1 MGWHWAGPQKQFNKG
16 ETRMFYE
23 KIFTL
28 ITRLMTSRW
37 AQARDEHHSPYEE
50 SLTARLG
57 PLRLSANYCFVLDH
71 QDASV
76 SLALPLPRGQL
87 YLGYTVCLGEEQ
99 VRRTGW
105 EARRVMAC

>member
-1 MGWHWAGPQKQFNKG
+1 
-16 ETRMFYE
+16 MFYE

-37 AQARDEHHSPYEE
+37 AQEHDEHHSPYEE
-50 SLTARLG
+50 SVTARLG

-87 YLGYTVCLGEEQ
+87 YLRYTVCLGEEQ
-99 VRRTGW
+99 VRQPGW
-105 EARRVMAC
+105 EARRMVNW

>member
-1 MGWHWAGPQKQFNKG
+1 MV
-16 ETRMFYE
+16 YE
-23 KIFTL
+23 KIFSL

-37 AQARDEHHSPYEE
+37 AQERDEHHSPYED
-50 SLTARLG
+50 SVTARLG

-76 SLALPLPRGQL
+76 SLALPLPHGRL
-87 YLGYTVCLGEEQ
+87 HLRYTVCLGEEQ

-105 EARRVMAC
+105 ETRREMVNC

>member
-1 MGWHWAGPQKQFNKG
+1 MH
-16 ETRMFYE
+16 E

-28 ITRLMTSRW
+28 ITRLMTCHW
-37 AQARDEHHSPYEE
+37 AQERDEHHSPYED

-57 PLRLSANYCFVLDH
+57 PFHLSANYCFVLDH

-76 SLALPLPRGQL
+76 SLALPLPHGHL
-87 YLGYTVCLGEEQ
+87 HLGYTVCLGEEQ

-105 EARRVMAC
+105 EARRMVNPSASSGQVW